1 MASYRKLKSGWK
13 VTVSKRVNGK
23 LKQISKN
30 GFSTKNRHDCGRHQ
44 SKLMRASAQSKPANS
59 ANITVNETVNV
70 NTTEKV
76 VDEKQN
82 SNK

>member
-1 MASYRKLKSGWK
+1 
-13 VTVSKRVNGK
+13 
-23 LKQISKN
+23 
-30 GFSTKNRHDCGRHQ
+30 
-44 SKLMRASAQSKPANS
+44 MRALAQSKPANS